1 MEVEHRP
8 RESGKTHY
16 GLSRIVPVTV
26 DALLFKLTNG
36 FQNSARYAL
45 GKLSFYLGTI
55 SLVLFFTTIF
65 QKIVYQYY
73 VNSNPFSLLRLFFLY
88 CLS

>member
-1 MEVEHRP
+1 MEVERRP

-36 FQNSARYAL
+36 FQIL
-45 GKLSFYLGTI
+45 QVCIGKT
-55 SLVLFFTTIF
+55 
-65 QKIVYQYY
+65 
-73 VNSNPFSLLRLFFLY
+73 
-88 CLS
+88 